1 MFNHHKL
8 FLGVFLCGKCF
19 KLGVTHK
26 KNIFR
31 KSIKMKLEKAKQE
44 RKFNHYQ
51 KITFLKNSLTE
62 EDLRK
67 MIKCCNYKITNGLLS
82 VNVKIPID
90 L

>member
-1 MFNHHKL
+1 
-8 FLGVFLCGKCF
+8 
-19 KLGVTHK
+19 
-26 KNIFR
+26 
-31 KSIKMKLEKAKQE
+31 MKLEKAKQE